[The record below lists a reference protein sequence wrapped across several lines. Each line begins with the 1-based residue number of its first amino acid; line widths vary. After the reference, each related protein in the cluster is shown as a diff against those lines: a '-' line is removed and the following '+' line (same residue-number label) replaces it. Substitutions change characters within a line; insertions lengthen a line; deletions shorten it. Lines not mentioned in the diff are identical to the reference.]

1 MFNNNKIMNVNAYTV
16 KIMLIMLIKYINNKN
31 NF

>member
-1 MFNNNKIMNVNAYTV
+1 MFNNNKIVNVNAYTV

-31 NF
+31 NL